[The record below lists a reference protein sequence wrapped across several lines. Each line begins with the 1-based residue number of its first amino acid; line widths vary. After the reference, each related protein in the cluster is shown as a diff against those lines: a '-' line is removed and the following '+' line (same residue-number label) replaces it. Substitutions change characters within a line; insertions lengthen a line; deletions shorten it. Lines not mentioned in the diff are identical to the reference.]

1 MTIAEK
7 YWFVGAFLVYF
18 IAAWF
23 SVGHYH
29 DDEYYQILDFA
40 AYKLGFQMQNSLM
53 WEHESAVRS
62 GLQPFIA
69 FIVAKL
75 SMFANVTSPFIW
87 AFYLR
92 LLTLIVSFLALF
104 AFFKVIKEENSVDRY
119 FPWVLF
125 FLLFSWI
132 QIFVNIR
139 FSSEGWSSSL
149 FLLSYA
155 IYFSNQSSYVKKYFF
170 VGLFLGLAFLFRFQT
185 GFLILGLG
193 LWIIFHRKETIREYI
208 ILSLGFMCA
217 ILLGLI
223 VDYWFYEKFTI
234 SFLNYFSWHIIDGS
248 IDHIVEPWWFYIYYS
263 MVQLVP
269 PITFL
274 VPFTILIF
282 WFLFPRHPITW
293 ITIPF
298 ILFHHYF
305 GHKEMR
311 YLFPILPFIPI
322 IFSMAI
328 IKLINYFEFLK
339 KNMFENFLKFLL
351 CISFLL
357 NIPLVFLTMSLPA
370 SKEVA
375 LWQNCFSEHMPD
387 NSILLVY
394 DPDNSGSSTG
404 ELELDFYNQ
413 RNIPI
418 LSVKDETEISK
429 KLIEFPDRKLFYASR
444 KKGRASML
452 VINEIKSELVCQA
465 LPDWLLKIN
474 INNWTSRASIWQIW
488 GIK

>member
-23 SVGHYH
+23 SGGHYH

-62 GLQPFIA
+62 GVQPFIA

-193 LWIIFHRKETIREYI
+193 LW
-208 ILSLGFMCA
+208 
-217 ILLGLI
+217 
-223 VDYWFYEKFTI
+223 
-234 SFLNYFSWHIIDGS
+234 
-248 IDHIVEPWWFYIYYS
+248 
-263 MVQLVP
+263 
-269 PITFL
+269 
-274 VPFTILIF
+274 
-282 WFLFPRHPITW
+282 
-293 ITIPF
+293 
-298 ILFHHYF
+298 
-305 GHKEMR
+305 
-311 YLFPILPFIPI
+311 
-322 IFSMAI
+322 
-328 IKLINYFEFLK
+328 
-339 KNMFENFLKFLL
+339 
-351 CISFLL
+351 
-357 NIPLVFLTMSLPA
+357 
-370 SKEVA
+370 
-375 LWQNCFSEHMPD
+375 
-387 NSILLVY
+387 
-394 DPDNSGSSTG
+394 
-404 ELELDFYNQ
+404 
-413 RNIPI
+413 
-418 LSVKDETEISK
+418 
-429 KLIEFPDRKLFYASR
+429 
-444 KKGRASML
+444 
-452 VINEIKSELVCQA
+452 
-465 LPDWLLKIN
+465 
-474 INNWTSRASIWQIW
+474 
-488 GIK
+488 

>member
-305 GHKEMR
+305 GLM
-311 YLFPILPFIPI
+311 
-322 IFSMAI
+322 
-328 IKLINYFEFLK
+328 
-339 KNMFENFLKFLL
+339 
-351 CISFLL
+351 
-357 NIPLVFLTMSLPA
+357 
-370 SKEVA
+370 
-375 LWQNCFSEHMPD
+375 
-387 NSILLVY
+387 
-394 DPDNSGSSTG
+394 
-404 ELELDFYNQ
+404 
-413 RNIPI
+413 
-418 LSVKDETEISK
+418 
-429 KLIEFPDRKLFYASR
+429 
-444 KKGRASML
+444 
-452 VINEIKSELVCQA
+452 
-465 LPDWLLKIN
+465 
-474 INNWTSRASIWQIW
+474 
-488 GIK
+488 